1 MIDRLVSSKKD
12 SQYDIERLTTNID
25 SIYSYRGIFDETL
38 YKDNNMIR
46 LLNNYGAAYMRA
58 SQHYHKQKD
67 YPNAIK
73 YMEKGIDFIQDKRR
87 FYSGLSQLY
96 IEAGYYFIENDNIEQ
111 GFLFIE
117 EAIQFNKTNKN
128 LPYIIYQAAVYA
140 NSEDRGIELLEKL
153 KAYQDTAIINSYIEN
168 MK

>member
-1 MIDRLVSSKKD
+1 MIDRLVSNRSD

-46 LLNNYGAAYMRA
+46 LLNNYGAAYMRT

-67 YPNAIK
+67 YQNAIK
-73 YMEKGIDFIQDKRR
+73 YMKRGIDFIQDKSR

-96 IEAGYYFIENDNIEQ
+96 IEAGYHYIEKDNAEQ

-117 EAIQFNKTNKN
+117 NAIQFNKTNEN
-128 LPYIIYQAAVYA
+128 LPFIIYQAALYS
-140 NSEDRGIELLEKL
+140 NSKDRGIELLEKL